1 MLFLAWRSGR
11 LWFAAPWLLALVG
24 TLLYDAVSPFS
35 HAYLADPMW
44 VVWSIQTGILA
55 HLIVQ
60 DERSLPSLR
69 LAAVVLLLSLSL
81 VPKPRFCS
89 VHASLRAADFLMRS
103 QQPEVAPPGYLH
115 NFASVP
121 LYPWADYLAVLAHL
135 RNVTPSQARVANLL
149 HSVAVTGPTGRLS
162 VFPAESATWLGMVAP
177 EDEEMFAAALE
188 RAGDSV
194 VVWDPSE
201 SRMRSRPRLLS
212 IVLREYEPQARFGTI
227 EIWRKK

>member
-1 MLFLAWRSGR
+1 MVCCALASRSGGNALLRCREPFLACLPGR
-11 LWFAAPWLLALVG
+11 PDVG
-24 TLLYDAVSPFS
+24 R
-35 HAYLADPMW
+35 
-44 VVWSIQTGILA
+44 VVYTNWHPGPSNRAGRA
-55 HLIVQ
+55 
-60 DERSLPSLR
+60 SLPSLR
-69 LAAVVLLLSLSL
+69 LAAVVLLLALSL

-89 VHASLRAADFLMRS
+89 VHASLRAAGFLMRS
-103 QQPEVAPPGYLH
+103 RQPAVAPPGYLH
-115 NFASVP
+115 NFDVAYVP

-149 HSVAVTGPTGRLS
+149 HAVAVTGPTGRLS
-162 VFPAESATWLGMVAP
+162 VFPAESATWLGVVAP

-212 IVLREYEPQARFGTI
+212 TVLREYEPQARFGTI

>member
-11 LWFAAPWLLALVG
+11 LSFAAPWLLALAG
-24 TLLYDAVSPFS
+24 TLFYDAVSPFS
-35 HAYLADPMW
+35 HPYLADPMW

-89 VHASLRAADFLMRS
+89 VHASLRAAGFLMRS
-103 QQPEVAPPGYLH
+103 RQPEVAPPGYLH

-149 HSVAVTGPTGRLS
+149 HAVAVTGPTGRLS

-212 IVLREYEPQARFGTI
+212 TVLREYEPQARFGTI